1 MKKLLTTCAT
11 LLFLSLLLIFPKIAL
26 AGAKSGLLLW
36 FNTVLPTLLP
46 FLIISNLIVQFRI
59 TDCLTSFLHPIV
71 GKLFH
76 ISKSA
81 CYPMIIG
88 MLSGYP
94 VGAKACGDLVRN
106 HEISRE
112 EGQFLLC
119 FCNNASPM
127 FILSFVTMQCLHIES
142 KGFLLLGI
150 IYGSGIFAGFLY
162 RILFGHTSKNQNRT
176 QNKSLLS
183 SDEVAEICTTTD
195 ANSPSSPFMILD
207 NTILNAFVIITK
219 VGGYIIL
226 FSILAEIVQYIAW
239 IPPMVRYFIIGFLE
253 ITTGTAAIGISPFS
267 FTQKIVLINALT
279 AFGGL
284 SSHAQTFSVIMHSG
298 LSIKKYFVF
307 KCINAGFAAMLTL
320 LFIRIHIF

>member
-26 AGAKSGLLLW
+26 TGAKSGLLLW

-59 TDCLTSFLHPIV
+59 TDCLTSFFHPIV

-94 VGAKACGDLVRN
+94 IGAKACGDLVRN
-106 HEISRE
+106 HQISRE

-127 FILSFVTMQCLHIES
+127 FILSFVTMQCLHMES
-142 KGFLLLGI
+142 KGFLLLGV
-150 IYGSGIFAGFLY
+150 IYGSGILTGFLY
-162 RILFGHTSKNQNRT
+162 RILFGHTSKNQHGT
-176 QNKSLLS
+176 QKKSRFS
-183 SDEVAEICTTTD
+183 SDEAAEICITTD
-195 ANSPSSPFMILD
+195 ANSPSSPFLILD

-239 IPPMVRYFIIGFLE
+239 IPLIARYFIIGFLE

-267 FTQKIVLINALT
+267 FAQKIVLINALT

-298 LSIKKYFVF
+298 LSIKKYFIF

-320 LFIRIHIF
+320 ILIRIHIF